1 MSWIYPSDDDLRSVE
16 VLSEALALDHR
27 LRPVAIG
34 FVFLEA
40 PVEREGSIETLHVYA
55 ESALGTA
62 LCINP
67 VEMRLAGQEK
77 LFSTGFWQLSYVG
90 GAILMNGQANLG

>member
-1 MSWIYPSDDDLRSVE
+1 M
-16 VLSEALALDHR
+16 LDRR
-27 LRPVAIG
+27 LRPVATG
-34 FVFLEA
+34 FVFLEE
-40 PVEREGSIETLHVYA
+40 PVERKGSIETLHVYA

-67 VEMRLAGQEK
+67 VEMRLAGQK
-77 LFSTGFWQLSYVG
+77 KFFNAGFWQLSDVS